1 MANPGR
7 KWALR
12 VGLVLLVVGV
22 VVFRLRFA
30 TTPVRWASVDRGGV
44 TSEVL
49 GTGTLEARIAATISP
64 KISGRLAEVLVDE
77 GDRVAAGQLLA
88 RLDDLEWRGQVA
100 VAEAG
105 LQAAMATV
113 DRVRADEA
121 RAQAVLRLAQLSHD
135 RAVGLREANV
145 AAESD
150 LDNAVEG
157 LRVAEADVTR
167 VQAAIVEAQRQRI
180 AAEETHRFQQAL
192 LEETRLSSPFAG
204 LVVRRD
210 RDPGDVG
217 VPGSSI
223 LRLINT
229 NELWISAWVDET
241 AMAGLAVGQSARV
254 VFRSEPD
261 RSHAGVVSR
270 LGREADRETREFR
283 VDVRVEELPVNWV
296 LGQRAEVYIAT
307 GSREGVLRVPRPALT
322 WVGRVPGVYR
332 IEDGRLRWTPVEPGL
347 TGAAQVELVGG
358 ISEGDKVAM
367 GLVGKAGPLKD
378 GMRVRLP

>member
-1 MANPGR
+1 M
-7 KWALR
+7 R

-150 LDNAVEG
+150 LDNRWRDCG
-157 LRVAEADVTR
+157 W
-167 VQAAIVEAQRQRI
+167 
-180 AAEETHRFQQAL
+180 
-192 LEETRLSSPFAG
+192 
-204 LVVRRD
+204 RR
-210 RDPGDVG
+210 R
-217 VPGSSI
+217 
-223 LRLINT
+223 
-229 NELWISAWVDET
+229 
-241 AMAGLAVGQSARV
+241 M
-254 VFRSEPD
+254 
-261 RSHAGVVSR
+261 
-270 LGREADRETREFR
+270 
-283 VDVRVEELPVNWV
+283 
-296 LGQRAEVYIAT
+296 
-307 GSREGVLRVPRPALT
+307 
-322 WVGRVPGVYR
+322 
-332 IEDGRLRWTPVEPGL
+332 
-347 TGAAQVELVGG
+347 
-358 ISEGDKVAM
+358 
-367 GLVGKAGPLKD
+367 
-378 GMRVRLP
+378 